1 MSIIWLTTKEKNGV
15 ASLYNTNITLNKV
28 ASVPFEY
35 AYRCQVGITDEK
47 NIVIEPLTKERVLKG
62 NLDEYAVL
70 KISVKP
76 TYSRISS
83 TTLMN
88 KIAEILHLE
97 LTDKPLK
104 LETIWDEK
112 ENILTIM
119 TNKEV

>member
-1 MSIIWLTTKEKNGV
+1 MAITWLTTKEKNGV

-47 NIVIEPLTKERVLKG
+47 NIVIEPLSKERVIKG
-62 NLDEYAVL
+62 DLDEYAIL
-70 KISVKP
+70 KISVKS

-83 TTLMN
+83 TLLMT
-88 KIAEILHLE
+88 KIAGFLNIE
-97 LTDKPLK
+97 LSDKPLK
-104 LETIWDEK
+104 FETMWNEK
-112 ENILTIM
+112 DNILTIM